1 MLLCEPYGLQA
12 ERLVQHIVDTYHR
25 QDNHSFEEEGMVET
39 GRRAAELYSTVLTPF
54 SVAAIESIIFSWF
67 SPAGVGPVTSPGL
80 SALLGIL
87 ILSIGPFVPVAYS
100 VKIGRTDLDISDRN
114 KRTPIFVISVIAYA
128 LGVMVFWAAGNK
140 IMFVLSV
147 AYLCVGFALMLIT
160 LAWKISAHA
169 AATAGMATALW
180 LVFGLWMLP
189 VYVFVI
195 LTIWARVRLG
205 AHTILQALAGAILS
219 IVITALVFL
228 GLYV

>member
-1 MLLCEPYGLQA
+1 
-12 ERLVQHIVDTYHR
+12 
-25 QDNHSFEEEGMVET
+25 MVET
-39 GRRAAELYSTVLTPF
+39 GRRAAEFYSAVLTPF
-54 SVAAIESIIFSWF
+54 SVAAIESIVFSWF
-67 SPAGVGPVTSPGL
+67 SPTGVGPVTSPGL
-80 SALLGIL
+80 STLLGIL

-100 VKIGRTDLDISDRN
+100 VKTRRTDLDISDRN
-114 KRTPIFVISVIAYA
+114 KRASIYVISMIAYA
-128 LGVMVFWAAGNK
+128 VGVVVFWATQNK

-160 LAWKISAHA
+160 FAWKISAHA

-180 LVFGLWMLP
+180 LVLGVWMLP
-189 VYVFVI
+189 VYGLAV

-219 IVITALVFL
+219 IGITALVFL